1 MVQGS
6 GVAVDG
12 VISYAGSANVSSNV
26 SSDGVVR
33 DVTPV
38 ASNLDWA
45 VADFAIRSP
54 LDGVAYHRHIGYW
67 WVGGQVEPGIHY
79 VAGDVQISA
88 SAVHLAGVTIV
99 ATGTVGIS
107 GSGLQLSPAAPELPT
122 VLSGATG
129 CYQTGINLSASSI
142 EWSGV
147 LAAPAGR
154 VQVNGSNIVG
164 GEILAGSIQMSGS
177 NIELGR
183 VVDDGGEIDSPGES
197 GKDKADQYQAGT
209 NKAGGYVEIIV
220 ESGDPVLCSEAVVA
234 AARKAG
240 KSVRES
246 LG

>member
-1 MVQGS
+1 
-6 GVAVDG
+6 
-12 VISYAGSANVSSNV
+12 VS
-26 SSDGVVR
+26 
-33 DVTPV
+33 
-38 ASNLDWA
+38 
-45 VADFAIRSP
+45 
-54 LDGVAYHRHIGYW
+54 
-67 WVGGQVEPGIHY
+67 
-79 VAGDVQISA
+79 
-88 SAVHLAGVTIV
+88 IV

-107 GSGLQLSPAAPELPT
+107 GSGLQLSPATPELPT
-122 VLSGATG
+122 VLSGAAG

-147 LAAPAGR
+147 LAAPAAR

-183 VVDDGGEIDSPGES
+183 VVDDGGEIDSHSPSES
-197 GKDKADQYQAGT
+197 GKNKADKNKADT
-209 NKAGGYVEIIV
+209 NKASGNVEIIV